1 MGEPKAFASLSS
13 GLLARKGAAKPAM
26 RRQGMGGS
34 VAHAHVQDDLGW
46 NDMGYDVNPD
56 PDQAIGGGRTVD
68 LKPMLASITA
78 SEVPLT
84 EPVEM
89 ESPVEPLS
97 VADADDEGLLR
108 HQNSPLSIKRARAA
122 AANVELGE
130 PETWSDVAK
139 PEVVRQQEELAEKLA
154 VVAAA
159 KADPEVSVSPDKA
172 PALVPVAEER
182 TKPLPVRR
190 KALPHAGASAKGK
203 AAFTLRIDPERHLR
217 LRLASALT
225 NSSAQQILT
234 EAFDRFLTSLPEVE
248 AMAGNVADRNGING

>member
-34 VAHAHVQDDLGW
+34 VAHAQVQDDLGW

-56 PDQAIGGGRTVD
+56 QDEATGGGRTVD
-68 LKPMLASITA
+68 LKPMLASISA
-78 SEVPLT
+78 SESPQPEVSDAVAL
-84 EPVEM
+84 PVETVSAS
-89 ESPVEPLS
+89 E
-97 VADADDEGLLR
+97 ADDAEGLLR

-122 AANVELGE
+122 AANAEPGE
-130 PETWSDVAK
+130 PENWSDVAK

-154 VVAAA
+154 VVAAVKTEVVNIPA
-159 KADPEVSVSPDKA
+159 AQVAD
-172 PALVPVAEER
+172 ER
-182 TKPLPVRR
+182 AKPLPVRR
-190 KALPHAGASAKGK
+190 KAVRSAGASAKGK
-203 AAFTLRIDPERHLR
+203 AAFTLRIDPDRHLR

-225 NSSAQQILT
+225 NSSVQQILT

-248 AMAGNVADRNGING
+248 AMAGNVADRNVING

>member
-34 VAHAHVQDDLGW
+34 VAHVQVQDDLGW

-56 PDQAIGGGRTVD
+56 QDEATGGGRTVD
-68 LKPMLASITA
+68 LKPMLASISA
-78 SEVPLT
+78 SESPQPEVSDAVAL
-84 EPVEM
+84 PVETVSAS
-89 ESPVEPLS
+89 E
-97 VADADDEGLLR
+97 ADDAEGFLR

-122 AANVELGE
+122 AANAEPGE
-130 PETWSDVAK
+130 PENWSGVAK
-139 PEVVRQQEELAEKLA
+139 PQVVRQQEELAEKLA
-154 VVAAA
+154 VVAAVKTEVVDIPA
-159 KADPEVSVSPDKA
+159 AQVAD
-172 PALVPVAEER
+172 ER
-182 TKPLPVRR
+182 AKPLPVGR
-190 KALPHAGASAKGK
+190 KAVRSAGAKGK
-203 AAFTLRIDPERHLR
+203 AAFTLRIDPDRHLR

-248 AMAGNVADRNGING
+248 AMAGNVADRNVING